1 VIGYLVAAACAG
13 LARTDA
19 KTIATIAIDNAR
31 KRALNIK
38 NSLKYLR
45 EENWA
50 KKQ

>member
-1 VIGYLVAAACAG
+1 LVAAACAG
-13 LARTDA
+13 LTSTDA
-19 KTIATIAIDNAR
+19 KTIAAIAIAGAR

-38 NSLKYLR
+38 NSLNNLR

>member
-1 VIGYLVAAACAG
+1 VIGYFVAAACAG

-19 KTIATIAIDNAR
+19 KTIATIATGNTR

-38 NSLKYLR
+38 NSLNNLR